1 MRDQC
6 EAGSGMKFPSSSRK
20 GGCGATGVVVVKH
33 AVTTPPGASQ
43 WAPLLNEEGR
53 PRKDTITRRLMTIAI
68 AGIGLVMTLAAHA
81 QTAPGAGYPAKPI
94 KMVMPFPAGGPTDI
108 LGRLLG
114 QKLTEAWG
122 QNVVIDNRPGGGGM
136 IGAALAAKSPPDGYT
151 IFLGGI
157 TTLVI
162 STFLQKNMPYD
173 PVRDFHPVTQATIQ
187 PILLMVH
194 PSLPVKT
201 VKEFITL
208 ARARPGE
215 VNYAS
220 SGPGGSGHLAGEL
233 FRSITSINIVHV
245 PYRGAPPALT
255 DLMSGQVQ
263 VMFGTM
269 LASVPQI
276 RVGKIRAVALT
287 GPKRSVALPEVPTF
301 AEAALPTY
309 DASSWNGILVP
320 TGTPRPI
327 IDRLHGELAKILRNP
342 GVLDRLV
349 NDGPVPIGNTP
360 EEFAAV
366 IKAEQAKWGKVIR
379 DANVRIE

>member
-1 MRDQC
+1 
-6 EAGSGMKFPSSSRK
+6 MKDEGQRLLAANIF
-20 GGCGATGVVVVKH
+20 GVLLVV
-33 AVTTPPGASQ
+33 
-43 WAPLLNEEGR
+43 
-53 PRKDTITRRLMTIAI
+53 
-68 AGIGLVMTLAAHA
+68 AGIAHA
-81 QTAPGAGYPAKPI
+81 QQAGGEAGYPAKPI

-136 IGAALAAKSPPDGYT
+136 IGAALAAKSPADGYT

-162 STFLQKNMPYD
+162 STFVQKSMPYD
-173 PVRDFHPVTQATIQ
+173 PVKDFHPVTQATIQ

-201 VKEFITL
+201 VKEFVVL
-208 ARARPGE
+208 ASARPGE
-215 VNYAS
+215 INYAS

-233 FRSITSINIVHV
+233 FRGVTRINIVHV

-276 RVGKIRAVALT
+276 RAGRIRAVALT

-301 AEAALPTY
+301 AEAGLPSY

-327 IDRLHGELAKILRNP
+327 IDKLHGELARILRNP
-342 GVLDRLV
+342 NVLDRLV
-349 NDGPVPIGNTP
+349 NDGPVPVGNSP

-366 IKAEQAKWGKVIR
+366 IKAEQAKWGTVIR
-379 DANVRIE
+379 EANIRIE

>member
-1 MRDQC
+1 
-6 EAGSGMKFPSSSRK
+6 MKD
-20 GGCGATGVVVVKH
+20 
-33 AVTTPPGASQ
+33 
-43 WAPLLNEEGR
+43 E
-53 PRKDTITRRLMTIAI
+53 
-68 AGIGLVMTLAAHA
+68 GIGPLVRTLCAAALVSAGVA
-81 QTAPGAGYPAKPI
+81 QAQQGPGEAGYPAKPI

-122 QNVVIDNRPGGGGM
+122 QNIVIDNRPGGGGM
-136 IGAALAAKSPPDGYT
+136 IGGALAAKSPADGYT
-151 IFLGGI
+151 LFLGGI

-194 PSLPVKT
+194 PSLPAKT
-201 VKEFITL
+201 VKEIVAL

-233 FRSITSINIVHV
+233 FRTVTGTNIVHV

-263 VMFGTM
+263 VMFGHTAAVRRF
-269 LASVPQI
+269 ASAGSARGV
-276 RVGKIRAVALT
+276 T
-287 GPKRSVALPEVPTF
+287 GPALRCLPGCRRSRSWP
-301 AEAALPTY
+301 AELRCQLLERHARAHRHAARHHRQ
-309 DASSWNGILVP
+309 AAWR
-320 TGTPRPI
+320 TGQDSAQSQRPRPP
-327 IDRLHGELAKILRNP
+327 GERRADP
-342 GVLDRLV
+342 GW
-349 NDGPVPIGNTP
+349 
-360 EEFAAV
+360 EHA
-366 IKAEQAKWGKVIR
+366 
-379 DANVRIE
+379 

>member
-1 MRDQC
+1 VTGLL
-6 EAGSGMKFPSSSRK
+6 AG
-20 GGCGATGVVVVKH
+20 GAVQAQQG
-33 AVTTPPGASQ
+33 PGA
-43 WAPLLNEEGR
+43 
-53 PRKDTITRRLMTIAI
+53 
-68 AGIGLVMTLAAHA
+68 
-81 QTAPGAGYPAKPI
+81 AGYPAKPI

-114 QKLTEAWG
+114 QKLTETWG

-136 IGAALAAKSPPDGYT
+136 IGGALAAKSPADGYT
-151 IFLGGI
+151 LFLGGI

-162 STFLQKNMPYD
+162 ATFVQKNMPYD

-201 VKEFITL
+201 VKEFL
-208 ARARPGE
+208 ALTRARPGE

-233 FRSITSINIVHV
+233 FRSLTRVNIVHV

-276 RVGKIRAVALT
+276 RVGRIRAVALT
-287 GPKRSVALPEVPTF
+287 GPKRSIALPEVPTF
-301 AEAALPTY
+301 AEVGLPGY

-320 TGTPRPI
+320 AGTPRPI
-327 IDRLHGELAKILRNP
+327 IDRLHGELSKILRNP
-342 GVLDRLV
+342 NILDRLV
-349 NDGPVPIGNTP
+349 NDGPIPVGNTP

-366 IKAEQAKWGKVIR
+366 IKSEQAKWGKVIR
-379 DANVRIE
+379 EANVRID

>member
-1 MRDQC
+1 MLTRI
-6 EAGSGMKFPSSSRK
+6 
-20 GGCGATGVVVVKH
+20 VL
-33 AVTTPPGASQ
+33 
-43 WAPLLNEEGR
+43 WAPL
-53 PRKDTITRRLMTIAI
+53 IA
-68 AGIGLVMTLAAHA
+68 ASVVQA
-81 QTAPGAGYPAKPI
+81 QPAPGVAGYPAKPI

-114 QKLTEAWG
+114 QKLTDAWG

-136 IGAALAAKSPPDGYT
+136 IGAGVAAKSPADGYT
-151 IFLGGI
+151 LFLGGI
-157 TTLVI
+157 TTLAIAPFV
-162 STFLQKNMPYD
+162 QKNMPYD
-173 PVRDFHPVTQATIQ
+173 PIRDFHPVTQATIQ

-201 VKEFITL
+201 VKEFL
-208 ARARPGE
+208 ALTRTRPGE

-233 FRSITSINIVHV
+233 FRSVTRVNIVHV

-276 RVGKIRAVALT
+276 RNGRIRAVAIT

-301 AEAALPTY
+301 AEAGLSNY

-327 IDRLHGELAKILRNP
+327 IDKLHGELAKILHNP
-342 GVLDRLV
+342 SVLDRLV

-360 EEFAAV
+360 DEFAAV
-366 IKAEQAKWGKVIR
+366 IKSEQAKWSKVIR
-379 DANVRIE
+379 EANVRIE